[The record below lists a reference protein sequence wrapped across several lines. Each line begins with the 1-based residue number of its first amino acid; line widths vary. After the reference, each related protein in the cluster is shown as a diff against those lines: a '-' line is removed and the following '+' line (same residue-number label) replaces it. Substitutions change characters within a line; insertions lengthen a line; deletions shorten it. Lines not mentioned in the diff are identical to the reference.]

1 MENNSFTFQ
10 PKDLLS
16 NKREQNNLSRIKN
29 NNIESFKVYI
39 RIRPYTQ
46 KDLNIFRNS
55 NISLNNGYNNNN
67 NSKALISPKDL
78 PKNNNIS
85 EKDKIQMIKIDKNIL
100 YLEDVKNHKNNK
112 IFTFDNIFPETAN
125 NDNIFNDAIKPMI
138 DKIMNGYN
146 STALA
151 YGVTGTGKTY
161 TIFGD
166 LTSNISEE
174 GIIFKACDY
183 LFEKIEMN
191 KKDVNNNNANNNVN
205 YCIKVCYFE
214 IYDEIVKDLIN
225 ENATP
230 LMIVEDAQKGVMCPN
245 AKELIINDSVELK
258 KIINE
263 SNKRRTM
270 ATTNQNQFSS
280 RSHAILQMTLEKKIQ
295 KNNLDYEISNSKFLV
310 VDLAGSE
317 KSSEKGK
324 RREEGVNINK
334 SLFTLSNCL
343 NILSEKSNT
352 GKFVPYRDSKLTRL
366 LKDSLGGNILTVM
379 LACISSLSYNYDET
393 LSTLNYAYKAK
404 KITKKVMKNIKEI
417 NINNIQY
424 KEMIDS
430 LKNEIIQLKN
440 IIKTQEIKLKER
452 KQTNTVVTENNN
464 DKNKTNNNL
473 IINTNNV
480 INESQDV
487 KNTRHCNDMGMDEV
501 NISQQ
506 YKNGDLEPNVECS
519 NIDINSKINVEIYN
533 KYIEELSYGNL
544 DINNLKNIIE
554 SLKNDKNILENILLK
569 DNIKNDNITNKYNS
583 LKIIYNKFIEILNEK
598 LIENIEQNMIY
609 NFNIKEISELNK
621 MNSDKIIELEK
632 EGKEEEKIIEEIN
645 YTKKNIEENNIQKN
659 QIYESIK
666 KNEEQKDELKKVLL
680 ILLNNKTDSIDQ
692 FIHILK
698 EKDKLFKITKQYEK
712 EIENYV
718 KLQKQKDEDINK
730 INRKIE
736 ILRAKLKEKDKKI
749 NELEKKGGKTKL
761 EIKNSR
767 SNTNNNNDGSKLK
780 LNDNKNNKTENEKNK
795 NQMINYNFNGFM
807 KACLKRK
814 DSKKNKGEIKEIF
827 SPSSTKNAFR
837 KTLNQKKFSYSQIN
851 NEKNHVF
858 KNNTKRLST
867 IQNKVNNINYDNI
880 VVKRSKKTKKNQKR
894 NYKLD
899 NNDENLNNTNIN
911 DYYEMKKYKDL
922 TIPKT
927 TITLAELDH
936 HKKLNKSIYLND
948 YNSTNNE
955 NKKKITMNNNSK
967 INKKYSSNIF
977 KQNMIKKTNIS
988 EYSDKNTGKNLIKS
1002 ITVDLKR
1009 NNYSPELIIKTQSNN
1024 KTSYTNNTFKTNKT
1038 DKGIKNKNK
1047 YNSNLLA
1054 VKPYTS
1060 EKLSI
1065 DLNNLKDPLNIQND
1079 LNENINKIR
1088 LSKKNNNY
1096 ITKNVNSL
1104 NRNLKNINIKI
1115 SKPNP
1120 KLLKEIQ
1127 INKKMIKKLSLQE
1140 ARYENKLKGDK
1151 NNNEKNELNL
1161 AQDFIN
1167 KYDQM
1172 KSNEP
1177 IECDNYFL
1185 NKINHSTTSLIK
1197 KNKILDENANKI
1209 SNETLKIK
1217 INKIYIGI
1225 NELKSD
1231 NNIDIMN
1238 NKKD

>member
-1 MENNSFTFQ
+1 MENNSFTIQ
-10 PKDLLS
+10 PKNLLS
-16 NKREQNNLSRIKN
+16 NNFEQKNLSKNKN
-29 NNIESFKVYI
+29 NIIDSFKVYI
-39 RIRPYTQ
+39 RIRPYLP
-46 KDLNIFRNS
+46 KELNIIRNS
-55 NISLNNGYNNNN
+55 NISINNYNN
-67 NSKALISPKDL
+67 NSKSLISSKDTS
-78 PKNNNIS
+78 KNNNNIS

-100 YLEDVKNHKNNK
+100 YLEDIKNHKNNK
-112 IFTFDNIFPETAN
+112 IFTFDNIFPETSN
-125 NDNIFNDAIKPMI
+125 NENIFNDAIKPMI
-138 DKIMNGYN
+138 DKIISGYN
-146 STALA
+146 ATALA

-166 LTSNISEE
+166 LTSNINEE

-191 KKDVNNNNANNNVN
+191 KKEVTIDNDDNNDIN

-214 IYDEIVKDLIN
+214 IYNEIVKDLIN

-230 LMIVEDAQKGVMCPN
+230 LLIVEDAQKGVMCPN
-245 AKELIINDSVELK
+245 AKELIIHNSVELK

-280 RSHAILQMTLEKKIQ
+280 RSHAILQMTLEKKI
-295 KNNLDYEISNSKFLV
+295 KKINLDYEISYSKFLV

-317 KSSEKGK
+317 KNSEKGK

-379 LACISSLSYNYDET
+379 LACISSLSFNYDET
-393 LSTLNYAYKAK
+393 LSTLNYANKAK

-417 NINNIQY
+417 NINNLQY

-430 LKNEIIQLKN
+430 LKNEIMQLKN
-440 IIKTQEIKLKER
+440 IIKTQEIKLKE
-452 KQTNTVVTENNN
+452 KVSTNITVNENSNNKNKINNN
-464 DKNKTNNNL
+464 I
-473 IINTNNV
+473 IINIDNNKSESKDIV
-480 INESQDV
+480 HIN
-487 KNTRHCNDMGMDEV
+487 NIRYYNDIEKSEII
-501 NISQQ
+501 NNQQ
-506 YKNGDLEPNVECS
+506 YVKDDLEQKDLS
-519 NIDINSKINVEIYN
+519 QNINLNSKINVENYN

-544 DINNLKNIIE
+544 DINTLKKIVEN
-554 SLKNDKNILENILLK
+554 LKNDKNILENILLK

-609 NFNIKEISELNK
+609 NFNIKEITELNK
-621 MNSDKIIELEK
+621 MNNDKIIELEK
-632 EGKEEEKIIEEIN
+632 EGKDEEKIAEEIN

-680 ILLNNKTDSIDQ
+680 ILLNNKTDSINQ

-749 NELEKKGGKTKL
+749 NELEKKGGKSKL
-761 EIKNSR
+761 EIKNVKYI
-767 SNTNNNNDGSKLK
+767 TNNNNNYDSNIKSNENSKI
-780 LNDNKNNKTENEKNK
+780 ENEKNK
-795 NQMINYNFNGFM
+795 NPIISYNLNICT
-807 KACLKRK
+807 KASLKRN
-814 DSKKNKGEIKEIF
+814 DSRRNKVEIKEIF
-827 SPSSTKNAFR
+827 SPNTTKNVLR
-837 KTLNQKKFSYSQIN
+837 KSLKQNNISYTHIIK
-851 NEKNHVF
+851 EKNNLM
-858 KNNTKRLST
+858 NNTKRLST
-867 IQNKVNNINYDNI
+867 IPNRANNNI
-880 VVKRSKKTKKNQKR
+880 VKKSKKINKINCKIDKI
-894 NYKLD
+894 D
-899 NNDENLNNTNIN
+899 NNDENINNSNIN
-911 DYYEMKKYKDL
+911 EYYELKKYKDL

-927 TITLAELDH
+927 TITLTEIE
-936 HKKLNKSIYLND
+936 HKKKGNKPVYIKEHNL
-948 YNSTNNE
+948 TNNDIRT
-955 NKKKITMNNNSK
+955 KKTVIVNNNK
-967 INKKYSSNIF
+967 ISKKYSSNLIS
-977 KQNMIKKTNIS
+977 QNSKKKPNYS
-988 EYSDKNTGKNLIKS
+988 EIPGKSINKNLIKS

-1009 NNYSPELIIKTQSNN
+1009 NNYSPELSIKTQSNN
-1024 KTSYTNNTFKTNKT
+1024 NNYTNTNSNTNKT
-1038 DKGIKNKNK
+1038 DKSNKSNKNKNNNNNNILIVRPFK
-1047 YNSNLLA
+1047 A
-1054 VKPYTS
+1054 

-1065 DLNNLKDPLNIQND
+1065 DLNNL
-1079 LNENINKIR
+1079 NEKKSKIK
-1088 LSKKNNNY
+1088 LSKNNHQNY
-1096 ITKNVNSL
+1096 NYMTKNYNSL
-1104 NRNLKNINIKI
+1104 NRNIKDIKI
-1115 SKPNP
+1115 SKSNP

-1140 ARYENKLKGDK
+1140 ARYENKLKGEK
-1151 NNNEKNELNL
+1151 NCNENNELNE
-1161 AQDFIN
+1161 AKAFIN
-1167 KYDQM
+1167 KYNEM
-1172 KSNEP
+1172 KLYEP
-1177 IECDNYFL
+1177 NTNDNCFI
-1185 NKINHSTTSLIK
+1185 NKINHSTTTLIN
-1197 KNKILDENANKI
+1197 KNKITEENYNKTSAN
-1209 SNETLKIK
+1209 EAPKIK

-1225 NELKSD
+1225 DELKSD
-1231 NNIDIMN
+1231 NNIKINNNTIN